1 MQRGAGGAIER
12 KPLLPSAV
20 GHLQARA
27 LYKVNTGCRG
37 QEVCKLRWEWEIKVP
52 ELETSVFLIPADFG
66 GGFEDSGV
74 KNGEERLV
82 VLNDV
87 ARSIVRKQRGLD
99 PEWVFPY
106 EGRAL
111 HRMNDTA
118 WPRARKRAADV
129 PEEDR
134 KALLGHTDGSITSH
148 YSAAELTKLIEYA
161 NRIAATDTRSPALT
175 VLKRGAALTGEGP
188 AKVPRMRKGVSDYY
202 H

>member
-20 GHLQARA
+20 GHLQTRA

-118 WPRARKRAADV
+118 PVPASAPLTSRRKIAR
-129 PEEDR
+129 
-134 KALLGHTDGSITSH
+134 HCW
-148 YSAAELTKLIEYA
+148 
-161 NRIAATDTRSPALT
+161 ATPMEVSLRTTRQPS
-175 VLKRGAALTGEGP
+175 
-188 AKVPRMRKGVSDYY
+188 
-202 H
+202 

>member
-27 LYKVNTGCRG
+27 LYKVNTGRRE

-87 ARSIVRKQRGLD
+87 ARSIICKQRGLD
-99 PEWVFPY
+99 PEWAFPY

-118 WPRARKRAADV
+118 WRSARKRAADV

-134 KALLGHTDGSITSH
+134 KALLGHTDGSYHFALLGSRADQADRVCKSH
-148 YSAAELTKLIEYA
+148 
-161 NRIAATDTRSPALT
+161 RSNGHAQSG
-175 VLKRGAALTGEGP
+175 VDGAQARGGFNGGR
-188 AKVPRMRKGVSDYY
+188 PRKSLQNEKGG
-202 H
+202 